1 MTKKAALLFLILSIT
16 MIFAAAVYADPSNSM
31 ISGRLAATYDSKT
44 ATLTAM
50 VAGYCEGQP
59 VTIGPVTWAVG
70 EREFEG
76 MQAEDIGKK
85 LCGDDYSIKKV
96 TKSVNNGKEIVADVL
111 IVRHSK

>member
-16 MIFAAAVYADPSNSM
+16 LIFAGTIYADPSTSM
-31 ISGRLAATYDSKT
+31 ISGRLAATYNSKT

-50 VAGYCEGQP
+50 MVGYCEGQP
-59 VTIGPVTWAVG
+59 VTIGPVTWTVG

-76 MQAEDIGKK
+76 MEAEDIGKK

-96 TKSVNNGKEIVADVL
+96 TKSVNNGKEIVADAL